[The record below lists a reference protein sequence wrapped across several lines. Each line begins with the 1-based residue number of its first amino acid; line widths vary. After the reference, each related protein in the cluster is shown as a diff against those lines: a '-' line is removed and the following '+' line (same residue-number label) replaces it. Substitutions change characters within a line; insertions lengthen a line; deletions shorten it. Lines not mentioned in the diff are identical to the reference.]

1 MYFSQRSYDAGRCT
15 GGAGMSTEHPRRVA
29 LVTGASRGI
38 GRAIAERFARE
49 GALVIINYVQSQSAA
64 EEVLTSIQKNDGQ
77 AELARFDVT
86 NGTAVNAAFQ
96 QIVEKHGRIDV
107 VVNNAGLAIDN
118 LLLRLKEEEW
128 EQVMDVNLKGVFL
141 CTKAAARPMLRQRSG
156 RIINLTSVVAQT
168 GNPGQAAYTA
178 AKAGIIG
185 FTPYSR
191 WSMGHRGGGGRGC
204 RLSCQPAG
212 RVHHWAGHQH
222 QWWYVCL
229 SSEPR
234 ETRRVFAS
242 RWAPSSRPSSNEE
255 DTDMAASIEER
266 VREIISEQLNVSKDE
281 VTPEASFTDD
291 LGADSLDLVE
301 LVMALEEEFEIEV
314 SDEDA
319 EKIRKVKDVYD
330 YIDKHKK

>member
-1 MYFSQRSYDAGRCT
+1 
-15 GGAGMSTEHPRRVA
+15 MSTEDPQRVV

-64 EEVLTSIQKNDGQ
+64 EEVLASIQKNGGQ

-86 NGTAVNAAFQ
+86 NGTAVNTAFQ

-185 FTPYSR
+185 FTKT
-191 WSMGHRGGGGRGC
+191 MAKE
-204 RLSCQPAG
+204 L
-212 RVHHWAGHQH
+212 
-222 QWWYVCL
+222 
-229 SSEPR
+229 
-234 ETRRVFAS
+234 AS
-242 RWAPSSRPSSNEE
+242 RSVTVNAVAPGFIE
-255 DTDMAASIEER
+255 TDMTGS
-266 VREIISEQLNVSKDE
+266 LPDE
-281 VTPEASFTDD
+281 VKSGYLSLIPVGRWGTAAEVAEVVAFLASP
-291 LGADSLDLVE
+291 LAG
-301 LVMALEEEFEIEV
+301 
-314 SDEDA
+314 
-319 EKIRKVKDVYD
+319 
-330 YIDKHKK
+330 YITGQVININGGMYV